1 MPSGMQMIDGGLPRF
16 WNNESTEEKVDA
28 IQNYLFM
35 LMEELHY
42 VLHNLGEE
50 NINDNSLKELK
61 NDIAGSVTVE
71 AANIRGKLTA
81 AQIDV
86 GDLRISKLWL
96 PRGTQGGY
104 DVAISAEL
112 GGDMPTS
119 GEINIGKGGTGIAGN
134 FDSVNVYAR
143 SSVNFQTSILGSDE
157 TLSIDFNLSGS
168 YVYPKTGTW
177 DIGTAAK
184 PFRNVYASNEITA
197 HKLLP
202 TGSSTHS
209 IGDSGHTWYE
219 AWLQTAIA
227 QRYYFNSRSGVYL
240 TYESS
245 GKEVLF
251 HRLNAM
257 RPSDYGTAST
267 PYQNDLGSADYPWTR
282 IYGGKVIIRRD
293 AETSLVLT
301 CDEHGKLCVNGTP
314 IH

>member
-1 MPSGMQMIDGGLPRF
+1 MPSTMHTIDAGFPKFTGA
-16 WNNESTEEKVDA
+16 ESTEDKVSA

-35 LMEELHY
+35 LQEELHY
-42 VLHNLGEE
+42 VLHNLGSE

-61 NDIAGSVTVE
+61 RDIAGSVTVD
-71 AANIRGKLTA
+71 AASIRGKLTA
-81 AQIDV
+81 AQIET
-86 GDLRISKLWL
+86 GDLRISKLYL

-104 DVAISAEL
+104 DVAISAEI
-112 GGDMPTS
+112 GDGLAY
-119 GEINIGKGGTGIAGN
+119 GEINIGKGNTIFGA
-134 FDSVNVYAR
+134 FDSVNIYADKTNIGKP
-143 SSVNFQTSILGSDE
+143 NFGTLRIQPGIMGKLYPSD
-157 TLSIDFNLSGS
+157 
-168 YVYPKTGTW
+168 GTW
-177 DIGTAAK
+177 DIGTAEK

-197 HKLLP
+197 HKVLP
-202 TGSSTHS
+202 TGASTHS

-251 HRLNAM
+251 HRLNAL

-267 PYQNDLGSADYPWTR
+267 PYQNDLGTADYPWTR
-282 IYGGKVIIRRD
+282 IYGGKIILGFN
-293 AETSLVLT
+293 TSATLELT
-301 CDEHGKLCVNGTP
+301 CNANGKLCVNGTP